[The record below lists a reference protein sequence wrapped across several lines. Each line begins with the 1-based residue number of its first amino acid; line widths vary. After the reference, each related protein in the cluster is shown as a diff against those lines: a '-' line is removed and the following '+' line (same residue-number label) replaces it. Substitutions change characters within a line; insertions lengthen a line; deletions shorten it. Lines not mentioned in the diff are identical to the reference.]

1 MTPDED
7 DVQQLAV
14 QLREGSRE
22 ALAEIYRRWSP
33 LVHTIAYR
41 SLGNSVDAEDVTQQV
56 FVSAWNSR
64 HTLRPDPAAFPAW
77 LVGITRH
84 RVADRMASRA
94 RESRLVDQVAGSEPD
109 ATPDE
114 IQRTIDRVVV
124 TDAVDELGEPR
135 RTVLLLA
142 FREDLTHEAIATRV
156 NLPLGTVKSHIR
168 RGLQQLRTRLQ
179 EVGHAASE

>member
-1 MTPDED
+1 MTPDQD

-41 SLGNSVDAEDVTQQV
+41 SLGNRADAEDVTQQV

-84 RVADRMASRA
+84 RVADRLASRA
-94 RESRLVDQVAGSEPD
+94 RELRLVDQVAGSEPD

-114 IQRTIDRVVV
+114 MQRAIDRVVV

-156 NLPLGTVKSHIR
+156 DLPLGTVKSHIR